1 MLIASNP
8 LKENFMKNRCVIIAG
23 SPVFSGFD
31 KLDGDYVIAADS
43 GLTHALAAGVRPDL
57 LIGDF
62 DSLIGTVDDTIKTI
76 KAPVIKDDTDTMLAV
91 KYALA
96 NGFSRFLLLG
106 ATGGRLDHQTANIAV
121 CAYIAEQSG
130 VCEVRDGTNSIF
142 AIKNSK
148 ITLNKKKDWSVS
160 VFSYTDKSEGV
171 SLTGL
176 KYPLENQTLTSTFPI
191 GVSNEFA
198 ADKATVEVRE
208 GILLI
213 ILSDMGKR

>member
-1 MLIASNP
+1 
-8 LKENFMKNRCVIIAG
+8 MKNRCVIIAG
-23 SPVFSGFD
+23 SPVFSGFE
-31 KLDGDYVIAADS
+31 KLDGDYIIAADS

-62 DSLIGTVDDTIKTI
+62 DSLTGTVDESIKTI

-96 NGFSRFLLLG
+96 KGFSRFLLLG

-121 CAYIAEQSG
+121 CAYIAERSG
-130 VCEVRDGTNSIF
+130 LCEIRDGTNSIF

-148 ITLNKKKDWSVS
+148 ITLDKKKDWSLS
-160 VFSYTDKSEGV
+160 VFAYTEKAVGV
-171 SLTGL
+171 TLTGL
-176 KYPLENQTLTSTFPI
+176 KYPLDNATLTNTFPL

-198 ADKATVEVRE
+198 AGTATVEVKK
-208 GILLI
+208 GIVLI
-213 ILSDMGKR
+213 ILSDMGSH